1 MFMKK
6 VLIIGD
12 CHSENIANENLNKDL
27 DFDLNIYHRPGLR
40 IVGFS
45 NKLNEIKDV
54 FSLIKLQENKYSN
67 SDLIMPWL
75 GHVDI
80 LFFLAKHKNAE
91 KVAEYY
97 VKNILKIFS
106 NKKIRFIEPLP
117 QFINTQIFIAPNDR
131 FYDFEE
137 RLEQNDL
144 FINSLRNFSNEFN
157 LMPPISQDKFISVL
171 SPIQDLR
178 NWNFKN
184 TYNLLVEEIKDTI
197 NFYNMEKE

>member
-1 MFMKK
+1 M
-6 VLIIGD
+6 
-12 CHSENIANENLNKDL
+12 CS
-27 DFDLNIYHRPGLR
+27 
-40 IVGFS
+40 
-45 NKLNEIKDV
+45 
-54 FSLIKLQENKYSN
+54 
-67 SDLIMPWL
+67 SDL
-75 GHVDI
+75 
-80 LFFLAKHKNAE
+80 
-91 KVAEYY
+91 
-97 VKNILKIFS
+97 
-106 NKKIRFIEPLP
+106 LP

-184 TYNLLVEEIKDTI
+184 TYDLLVEEIKDTI

>member
-1 MFMKK
+1 MQKFSNDKAKIDYLKTLSFNGMSFAENNWDRK
-6 VLIIGD
+6 IIMPGYKFYLNSIQA
-12 CHSENIANENLNKDL
+12 HIANENLNKDL

-97 VKNILKIFS
+97 VKN
-106 NKKIRFIEPLP
+106 FIK
-117 QFINTQIFIAPNDR
+117 
-131 FYDFEE
+131 
-137 RLEQNDL
+137 
-144 FINSLRNFSNEFN
+144 
-157 LMPPISQDKFISVL
+157 M
-171 SPIQDLR
+171 
-178 NWNFKN
+178 
-184 TYNLLVEEIKDTI
+184 
-197 NFYNMEKE
+197 